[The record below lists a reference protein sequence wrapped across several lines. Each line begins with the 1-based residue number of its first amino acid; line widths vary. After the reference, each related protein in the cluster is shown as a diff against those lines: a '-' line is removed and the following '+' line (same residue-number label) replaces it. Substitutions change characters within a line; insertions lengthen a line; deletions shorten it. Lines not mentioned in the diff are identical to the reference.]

1 MIAMIIALWPF
12 IGKIHRITVD
22 NGKKFADHE
31 TVKSVLG
38 TPIYFVHPYSSWRCD
53 LNENTNGLIRQYL
66 KKGDSLKGPILEQCK
81 HMEHKLNARPR
92 KTLNFLLPA
101 ELYHKLVA

>member
-1 MIAMIIALWPF
+1 
-12 IGKIHRITVD
+12 VD

-38 TPIYFVHPYSSWRCD
+38 TPIYFVHSYSSWRCD

-81 HMEHKLNARPR
+81 HIEDKWNARPN
-92 KTLNFLLPA
+92 KTLSSLPPA
-101 ELYHKLVA
+101 ELHHKLFA